1 MSKRR
6 NAGIKLLAEGSVM
19 EIEEGKFIVR
29 SGNRNYRVT
38 WSRDKWIC
46 ECPDFEKR
54 GKKCKHIYAVM
65 YYLAI
70 QDIKSAVSSLDE
82 MKCLQCGKSDMVIKK
97 GIRYNKSGPVQQ
109 YYCKRCKRKF
119 SARTGFS
126 GMKKR
131 ADAIVSALDLYFRGL
146 SLRQVAQ
153 HLKASYNI
161 QVSHKTVH
169 NWIKRYVRLVNEFVK
184 SVKIESSRWHADE
197 TVVKVKGEHIRIWS
211 LLDSETRLVIAVHIS
226 KSRGVDE
233 AKKLFENGLEKSSKP
248 DEVVTDGLK
257 SYETAVEQEFSDVI
271 HIQSSLREGM
281 NNKMERFFKELK
293 RRVKSLESF
302 KTSEGAKTFAEGY
315 SIFYNFIKEH
325 QSLNNKTPAQFAGII
340 NNRNWLEL
348 IQRALEAKE

>member
-6 NAGIKLLAEGSVM
+6 SAGIKLLAEGSVM

-38 WSRDKWIC
+38 WSRDKWVC

-54 GKKCKHIYAVM
+54 NKKCKHIYAVM

-70 QDIKSAVSSLDE
+70 KDIKSAVSSLDDR
-82 MKCLQCGKSDMVIKK
+82 KCLQCGKSDMVIKK
-97 GIRYNKSGPVQQ
+97 GIRYNKSGPVQL

-248 DEVVTDGLK
+248 DEVVTDGLR
-257 SYETAVEQEFSDVI
+257 SYETAVEQELSDVI
-271 HIQSSLREGM
+271 RPIFTQRRDEQQDG
-281 NNKMERFFKELK
+281 EVFKELK

-315 SIFYNFIKEH
+315 SIYYNFIKEH
-325 QSLNNKTPAQFAGII
+325 DSLDNQTPAQFAGII
-340 NNRNWLEL
+340 NNRNWLDL